1 MMFIELIGKNDN
13 EPMYFNIDNIQA
25 IGIDTNCGTY
35 IRLIG
40 DDMGAY
46 VVKESVREVINKI
59 ETLET
64 RKDEIA
70 SKVLAREL
78 RFLQ

>member
-1 MMFIELIGKNDN
+1 MFIELIGKNDN

-25 IGIDTNCGTY
+25 IGIDTNRGTY